1 MKKKRWKLVDN
12 RCLCG
17 SEDSRLLFPERIEWS
32 QLSAYEFSAR
42 RRRRLQHYCIVRCNA
57 CGLVRSD
64 PVLSDEDLAAL
75 YRGSEFLYQK
85 ESSFAARTYAALVTP
100 YFAIFPRPEQ
110 IRLLE
115 VGCGDGS
122 FLEEMR
128 RCHLR
133 TLTGIEP
140 SVQAVQHAAAAVKP
154 AIINEAFQRGS
165 FAPGSF
171 DVVCAFHVL
180 DHVRE
185 PVEFMEECFRVVDK
199 TGIVILVCHNVD
211 AFVNKALG
219 EYSPVFDV
227 EHIFLFNPA
236 TLRRLAESCG
246 FITRDEGRLTNT
258 YPLSYWLR
266 YAPVLNRFVERFP
279 LAVKNISLTLYA
291 GNMYLC
297 AQKV

>member
-1 MKKKRWKLVDN
+1 MKKERWKLIDN
-12 RCLCG
+12 PCLCG
-17 SEDSRLLFPERIEWS
+17 SGDFRLLFPERIDWP

-42 RRRRLQHYCIVRCNA
+42 RRRRVQHYRIVRCNG

-64 PVLSDEDLAAL
+64 PVLSDADLAAL
-75 YRGSEFLYQK
+75 YRRSEFLYQQ
-85 ESSFAARTYAALVTP
+85 ESSFAARTYAALVAP
-100 YFAIFPRPEQ
+100 YFAMFPRPEQ

-115 VGCGDGS
+115 IGCGNGS

-128 RCHLR
+128 RYPLCALS
-133 TLTGIEP
+133 GIEP
-140 SVQAVQHAAAAVKP
+140 SVQAVEHAAEAVKP
-154 AIINEAFQRGS
+154 AIINAAFHPGS
-165 FAPGSF
+165 FPPGTF
-171 DVVCAFHVL
+171 DVVCTFHVL

-185 PVEFMEECFRVVDK
+185 PAEFMKECFRVVDK
-199 TGIVILVCHNVD
+199 KGFVILVCHNVD
-211 AFVNKALG
+211 ALVNNLLG

-236 TLRRLAESCG
+236 TLRSLAESCG
-246 FITRDEGRLTNT
+246 FIVRDEGTVRNT

-266 YAPVLNRFVERFP
+266 YAPIVHRFAERFP
-279 LAVKNISLTLYA
+279 RSIQNIPLTAYA